1 MAASSTITVNDDPH
15 PWREGL
21 TVADVLR
28 ERNYVF
34 PLLVVSVDDVH
45 VPRDGYARTAIPAGA
60 VVVVTHLVSGG

>member
-1 MAASSTITVNDDPH
+1 MSPSITVNGDPH

-28 ERNYVF
+28 ERNFVF
-34 PLLVVSVDDVH
+34 PLLVVSVDGVH
-45 VPRDGYARTAIPAGA
+45 VPRDGYAATLVPPGS

>member
-1 MAASSTITVNDDPH
+1 MTSAPTITVNDDPH

-34 PLLVVSVDDVH
+34 PLLVVSVDGVH
-45 VPRDGYARTAIPAGA
+45 VPRDAYATTRVPPAA

>member
-1 MAASSTITVNDDPH
+1 MPPSITVNDEPH

-28 ERNYVF
+28 ERNFVF
-34 PLLVVSVDDVH
+34 PLLVVSVDGVH
-45 VPRDGYARTAIPAGA
+45 VPRDAYAATPVPPGA